1 MYIEINHSKLGKSAE
16 AIDDYLS
23 SIIKYMNL
31 STDKVNGLIARDWL
45 YADANTFKNQWA
57 KNNDATSV
65 TNQMKAS
72 LRSYSNSLKYAEQQY
87 KKAQSTAVNK
97 ANSL

>member
-16 AIDDYLS
+16 VIDDYLS
-23 SIIKYMNL
+23 SMIKYMNL
-31 STDKVNGLIARDWL
+31 STNKVDNLVAREWL
-45 YADANTFKNQWA
+45 YADSEAFKNQWA

-72 LRSYSNSLKYAEQQY
+72 LRSYSNALKYAEEQY
-87 KKAQSTAVNK
+87 KKAQIAAVNK

>member
-16 AIDDYLS
+16 TIDDYLS
-23 SIIKYMNL
+23 FMIKYMDL
-31 STDKVNGLIARDWL
+31 STNKVNNLVARDWL
-45 YADANTFKNQWA
+45 YEDANTFKNQWS

-65 TNQMKAS
+65 TNRMKAS
-72 LRSYSNSLKYAEQQY
+72 LRSYSNALKYAEEQY
-87 KKAQSTAVNK
+87 KKAQSKAVNK